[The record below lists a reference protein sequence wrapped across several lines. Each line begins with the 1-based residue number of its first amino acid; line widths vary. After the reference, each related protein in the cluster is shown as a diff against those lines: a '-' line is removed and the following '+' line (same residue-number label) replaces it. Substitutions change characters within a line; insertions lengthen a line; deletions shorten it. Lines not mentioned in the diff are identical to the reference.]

1 MKKKRGLT
9 IKINFSNRWLY
20 TFIVLGILAVVAVG
34 VYAYGTSTPS
44 TFGHSIEEIDFS
56 EGMTISSGGLNVSS
70 GNLIVSSGRLG
81 VGTQTPSYTLDVL
94 GNSRING
101 GLGVSNGIT
110 IDAGGIGIGNVVV
123 YSKSSS
129 TNVACNTY
137 CSSGLDTAG
146 ICLGAWAAYNQITT
160 CASNNGRNCLCAK
173 G

>member
-1 MKKKRGLT
+1 MKKKEIV
-9 IKINFSNRWLY
+9 IKIDHKLLY
-20 TFIVLGILAVVAVG
+20 TFVVLGILVLIAVG

-44 TFGHSIEEIDFS
+44 TFGHSAGEIEFTGGINLA
-56 EGMTISSGGLNVSS
+56 SGGLNVSS

-81 VGTQTPSYTLDVL
+81 VGTQTPAYILDVV

-101 GLGVSNGIT
+101 GLGVSGGIT
-110 IDAGGIGIGNVVV
+110 TAAEGIAVGNVVL

-129 TNVACNTY
+129 TNVVCNTH

-146 ICLGAWAAYNQITT
+146 ICLGAWAAYNQVTT
-160 CASNNGRNCLCAK
+160 CASTTGRNCLCAK